1 MNNMDKTVVIGVGN
15 LLLKDDGIGV
25 HVINE
30 LEKCELPPDVEIYD
44 GGTGGFK
51 LTDLMQD
58 AERVIFIDAV
68 DTEML
73 PGTITT
79 FKSEDVRSV
88 YSMKKYSLH
97 DTNLLEV
104 IKTVEILDN
113 PPEVIIIGVQP
124 ETIDYGMELSIKL
137 KDSMPDIIDTVLN
150 LLLVTKLK
158 PGNKKIMD
166 NSMETKLP

>member
-1 MNNMDKTVVIGVGN
+1 
-15 LLLKDDGIGV
+15 
-25 HVINE
+25 
-30 LEKCELPPDVEIYD
+30 
-44 GGTGGFK
+44 
-51 LTDLMQD
+51 
-58 AERVIFIDAV
+58 
-68 DTEML
+68 
-73 PGTITT
+73 
-79 FKSEDVRSV
+79 
-88 YSMKKYSLH
+88 
-97 DTNLLEV
+97 V

-113 PPEVIIIGVQP
+113 PPEIIIIGVQP